1 MARNV
6 GVVGAGYSDPETFTD
21 FREAGVTRSKEE
33 LAYSTIDNTLDN
45 ADMEMSDIDATVFT
59 TVDGF
64 EATNRIERTIDQF
77 GQSENIPLIS
87 VNTGGTGGG
96 SAFKAAYEQ
105 IAAEQYDAVLV
116 YASGS
121 FDSAVEG
128 QQIMNTAAPPIF
140 EKPIISAIHMGALYA
155 SKYMEVNDVTER
167 DLALTAAKNYES
179 AAQNPWAHRN
189 EAFSVEDI
197 LDSEMVAWP
206 LRRLLTCPVSS
217 GGGAMILASEEKTR
231 ELMDEPIWVDAI
243 ESITNTFLT
252 GYRTYENFPKL
263 ETLAERVYENAGIE
277 DPESDIDYVE
287 TFNPYIAFELMQ
299 YEDLGFCDRGEGP
312 EYLRSGATR
321 SDGEVPWN
329 MSGGVLCTNSG
340 ICASLSRHIEV
351 ALQLMGDA
359 GDRQVEEPEVGLSHS
374 WGSNLGQFHTL
385 GVMSKEGAN

>member
-33 LAYSTIDNTLDN
+33 LAHSTIENTLEN
-45 ADMEMSDIDATVFT
+45 ADLDMSAIDATVFT

-77 GQSENIPLIS
+77 GQNRNIPLIS

-105 IAAEQYDAVLV
+105 IASGQYDVVLV

-155 SKYMEVNDVTER
+155 SKYMEKHDVTEE

-179 AAQNPWAHRN
+179 ASKNPWAHRN
-189 EAFSVEDI
+189 KPFSVEEI
-197 LDSEMVAWP
+197 MNSEMVAWP

-231 ELMDEPIWVDAI
+231 ELMSEPVWIDATQ
-243 ESITNTFLT
+243 SITNTFLT

-263 ETLAERVYENAGIE
+263 ETLAERVYENAGIN

-299 YEDLGFCDRGEGP
+299 YESLGFCDPGEGP
-312 EYLRSGATR
+312 EYLRSGTTEA
-321 SDGEVPWN
+321 DGEVPWN

-351 ALQLMGDA
+351 ALQLMGEA
-359 GDRQVEEPEVGLSHS
+359 GDRQIDDPDVGLSHS

-385 GVMSKEGAN
+385 SVMSKEAN

>member
-1 MARNV
+1 MTEQV

-21 FREAGVTRSKEE
+21 HRNAERSKED
-33 LAYSTIDNTLDN
+33 LALSTIENTLDN
-45 ADMEMSDIDATVFT
+45 AGIGMADVDATVFT

-64 EATNRIERTIDQF
+64 EATNRIERTLGTL
-77 GQSENIPLIS
+77 GQGNNIPLIS

-105 IAAEQYDAVLV
+105 IAAGQHDVVLV

-155 SKYMEVNDVTER
+155 SKYMDTYDVTEE

-179 AAQNPWAHRN
+179 ASNNPWAHRDR
-189 EAFSVEDI
+189 AFSVEEI
-197 LDSEMVAWP
+197 MDSEMVAWP

-217 GGGAMILASEEKTR
+217 GGGAMILASEEATR
-231 ELMDEPIWVDAI
+231 ELMDEPIWVDAAQ
-243 ESITNTFLT
+243 SITNTFLT
-252 GYRTYENFPKL
+252 GYRTYESFPKL
-263 ETLAERVYENAGIE
+263 ETLAERVYENAAIE
-277 DPESDIDYVE
+277 DPESEIDYVE

-299 YEDLGFCDRGEGP
+299 YEALGFCEYGEGP
-312 EYLRSGATR
+312 EYLRSGITQA
-321 SDGEVPWN
+321 DGDVPWN

-359 GDRQVEEPEVGLSHS
+359 GDRQVDDPEVGLSHS

-385 GVMSKEGAN
+385 AVMSKESA